1 MVVKINEGIRKRI
14 VNKIYAIKLNVLHRL
29 INMGKV
35 NKNIRIKAKAAV
47 SKATAAT
54 NSIKAKIQTIGK
66 KDDTSAMDDKLL
78 LPKTPTK
85 KKAITKREK
94 VRQKHKHLMN
104 KFALIK
110 KERKEEAARKNR
122 EKTAVIGDLKPLRD
136 ALPSLDELFKL
147 SKQPDSKTGIKHI
160 DEPTARETPKVD
172 KKLNVKQKLK
182 KKKEKFVRQINSYQ
196 ALLKDPDFKKNPRDA
211 ISYHIK
217 YTRGLIDE

>member
-1 MVVKINEGIRKRI
+1 
-14 VNKIYAIKLNVLHRL
+14 
-29 INMGKV
+29 MGKV
-35 NKNIRIKAKAAV
+35 NKNIRMKAKAAV
-47 SKATAAT
+47 SKAATAT
-54 NSIKAKIQTIGK
+54 NNIKTKIQNVGK
-66 KDDTSAMDDKLL
+66 KDDTGVLEDKLL
-78 LPKTPTK
+78 LTKTPTK

-110 KERKEEAARKNR
+110 KQRKDEAARKNR
-122 EKTAVIGDLKPLRD
+122 EKTAVIGDLKPLKD

-147 SKQPDSKTGIKHI
+147 SKQSDSKTGIKDI
-160 DEPTARETPKVD
+160 DEPTSKENPKDD

-182 KKKEKFVRQINSYQ
+182 KKKEKFVRQVSSYQ

>member
-1 MVVKINEGIRKRI
+1 
-14 VNKIYAIKLNVLHRL
+14 
-29 INMGKV
+29 MGKV
-35 NKNIRIKAKAAV
+35 NKNIRMKAKAAV
-47 SKATAAT
+47 SKAAAAT
-54 NSIKAKIQTIGK
+54 NNIKTKIQTVGK
-66 KDDTSAMDDKLL
+66 KEDTIVTEDKLL

-94 VRQKHKHLMN
+94 VRQKHKGLMN

-110 KERKEEAARKNR
+110 KQRKEEAARKNR
-122 EKTAVIGDLKPLRD
+122 EKTAVIGDLKPLKD

-160 DEPTARETPKVD
+160 DEPTSKETPIDD
-172 KKLNVKQKLK
+172 KKLSVKQKLK
-182 KKKEKFVRQINSYQ
+182 KKKEKLVRQVNSYQ